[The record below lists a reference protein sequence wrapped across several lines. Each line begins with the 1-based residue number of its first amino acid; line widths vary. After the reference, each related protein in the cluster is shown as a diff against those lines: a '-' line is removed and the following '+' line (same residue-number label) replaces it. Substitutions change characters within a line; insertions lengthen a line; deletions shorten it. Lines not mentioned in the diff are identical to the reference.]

1 MVLFYSEYE
10 QRFLRTVKAK
20 ALDNR
25 LKQTTI
31 LFFLLL
37 FFLLLLLGFFRIRN
51 GHRNRQKQT
60 LSIMHAQTIT
70 IPITRST
77 KWRHKKTTKHTL
89 LALIYITFLPR
100 PNKIHRRNK
109 RQRKKPDKHLIEQR
123 QRQQMLQF
131 STDRIVITPSPF
143 VFY

>member
-1 MVLFYSEYE
+1 MVLFHSKYE
-10 QRFLRTVKAK
+10 QRFLRAVKAK

-31 LFFLLL
+31 LFFLFL
-37 FFLLLLLGFFRIRN
+37 FFLLLLLGLFRIRN

-77 KWRHKKTTKHTL
+77 KWRNKKTTKHTL
-89 LALIYITFLPR
+89 LALIYITLLPR

-131 STDRIVITPSPF
+131 STDRIVLTPSPF

>member
-1 MVLFYSEYE
+1 MVLFHSEYE
-10 QRFLRTVKAK
+10 QRFLRAVKAQ

-31 LFFLLL
+31 LFFLFL
-37 FFLLLLLGFFRIRN
+37 FFLLLLLGLFRIRN

-89 LALIYITFLPR
+89 LALIYITLLPR

-131 STDRIVITPSPF
+131 STDRIVLTPSPF